1 MTKNSLSLDV
11 VQTRSA
17 PPVSPA
23 TQGLLRRRLVSRTG
37 PGWGW
42 ALVVLIVAG
51 LVILPVAVVAASL
64 LVPTPQIWTHLWA
77 TRLPRMLTTTLALML
92 AVAVGTVTLGGLLA
106 WLVTAYRFPGRKV
119 FAWLLVLPLAMP
131 AYVLGFVFLSLLS
144 YAGPVQSAWR
154 MVFGSDAWF
163 PSVRSLSG
171 AAIVLSLTL
180 YPYVYLLARVALRE
194 QGATTYDAARTLG
207 LGRIAAA
214 RRVVLPL
221 ARPSLAA
228 GLMLVMMETL
238 TDFASVQ
245 YFNVETVSVG
255 VYRVW
260 KGMFDRAAATELAAL
275 VLLFAL
281 AVIVL
286 ERRLRGRARYVQQEA
301 GGRGLEVSALR
312 GWRAWGATTTCM
324 LVVGVAFLVPLVQL
338 LLWVEWNGVRGLAG
352 SFDGRYLHF
361 LADSLR
367 LAAATAACCVT
378 LAALVT
384 NGTRLQ
390 GGRFTRSAAHLTTIG
405 YVVPGPVVAI
415 GVLVIMAA
423 ADRVVGGLS
432 LLGGS
437 LLVTGSLLGLVYA
450 YVVRFM
456 ALAYGGV
463 EASLQKVSP
472 SVTLAA
478 RSLGASSARILRHVH
493 LPMIR
498 SGVGV
503 AFVLVLLDAMKELP
517 IVLLLRPF
525 GFETLSVWV
534 WQLASESRWEGAGLP
549 ALTIVAAALVPV
561 AILVRATEPSPS
573 RETRGTVALTTAPPA
588 PQRLEVVP

>member
-1 MTKNSLSLDV
+1 MTV
-11 VQTRSA
+11 
-17 PPVSPA
+17 
-23 TQGLLRRRLVSRTG
+23 GRRLPARVRL
-37 PGWGW
+37 GWGW
-42 ALVVLIVAG
+42 SFVVLVVAG
-51 LVILPVAVVAASL
+51 LVVLPVAVVAGSL
-64 LVPTPQIWTHLWA
+64 LVPSQQVWAHLWS
-77 TRLPRMLTTTLALML
+77 TRLPGMLVTTLALML
-92 AVAVGTVTLGGLLA
+92 AVAVGTLALGGGLA
-106 WLVTAYRFPGRKV
+106 WLVSAYRFPGRGA

-144 YAGPVQSAWR
+144 YAGPVQGVWR
-154 MVFGSDAWF
+154 ELFGREAWF

-171 AAIVLSLTL
+171 AAVVLSLTL

-194 QGATTYDAARTLG
+194 QAATTYEAARTLG
-207 LGRIAAA
+207 LSRLAAA

-228 GLMLVMMETL
+228 GLVLVMMETL

-275 VLLFAL
+275 VLMFGL
-281 AVIVL
+281 AVVLL
-286 ERRLRGRARYVQQEA
+286 ERGLRGRARYFQQGA
-301 GGRGLEVSALR
+301 GSRRLESTRLR
-312 GWRAWGATTTCM
+312 SWRAWAATAVCG
-324 LVVGVAFLVPLVQL
+324 LVVGVAFFVPLLQL
-338 LLWVEWNGVRGLAG
+338 LLWVDPETVSGMSGAFHR
-352 SFDGRYLHF
+352 RYLHL

-367 LAAATAACCVT
+367 LAAAAAVGCVT

-384 NGTRLQ
+384 NGTRLH
-390 GGRFTRSAAHLTTIG
+390 GGRLTRSAAHLTMVG
-405 YVVPGPVVAI
+405 YVIPGPVVAI
-415 GVLVIMAA
+415 GVLL
-423 ADRVVGGLS
+423 VVAGTDQVVRDLGLLSGG
-432 LLGGS
+432 
-437 LLVTGSLLGLVYA
+437 LLVTGSLIGLVYA
-450 YVVRFM
+450 YIVRFM
-456 ALAYGGV
+456 ALGYSGL

-478 RSLGASSARILRHVH
+478 RALGASSTRILRRVH

-561 AILVRATEPSPS
+561 AILVRTTEPSRSPRDKS
-573 RETRGTVALTTAPPA
+573 EPGVPA
-588 PQRLEVVP
+588 RSPVPARLEPIP

>member
-1 MTKNSLSLDV
+1 MTV
-11 VQTRSA
+11 A
-17 PPVSPA
+17 
-23 TQGLLRRRLVSRTG
+23 RRLPTRARLGS
-37 PGWGW
+37 GWSF
-42 ALVVLIVAG
+42 VVLVVAG
-51 LVILPVAVVAASL
+51 LVVLTVAVVAASL
-64 LVPTPQIWTHLWA
+64 LMPTRQVWAHLWS
-77 TRLPRMLTTTLALML
+77 TRLPGMLVTTLALML
-92 AVAVGTVTLGGLLA
+92 AVAVGTLALGGGLA
-106 WLVTAYRFPGRKV
+106 WLVSAYRFPGRSA

-144 YAGPVQSAWR
+144 YAGPVQGVWR
-154 MVFGSDAWF
+154 ELFGTEAWF
-163 PSVRSLSG
+163 PSVRSLAG

-194 QGATTYDAARTLG
+194 QAATTYEAARTLG
-207 LGRIAAA
+207 LSRLAAA

-228 GLMLVMMETL
+228 GLLLIMMETL

-275 VLLFAL
+275 VLVFAL
-281 AVIVL
+281 AVVLL
-286 ERRLRGRARYVQQEA
+286 ERGLRGRARYFQQGA
-301 GGRGLEVSALR
+301 SSRGLETTRLR
-312 GWRAWGATTTCM
+312 GWRAWAAATICG
-324 LVVGVAFLVPLVQL
+324 LVVAVAFFVPLLQL
-338 LLWVEWNGVRGLAG
+338 FLWVELDAVSGLSGA
-352 SFDGRYLHF
+352 FHRRYVYL

-367 LAAATAACCVT
+367 LAAAAAVVCVT
-378 LAALVT
+378 LAALVA

-390 GGRFTRSAAHLTTIG
+390 GGRLTRSAAHLTLVG

-415 GVLVIMAA
+415 GVLL
-423 ADRVVGGLS
+423 VVAGTDQVVRELGLMSGG
-432 LLGGS
+432 
-437 LLVTGSLLGLVYA
+437 LLVTGSLIGLVYA

-456 ALAYGGV
+456 ALGYSGV

-472 SVTLAA
+472 SMTLAA
-478 RSLGASSARILRHVH
+478 RALGASSTRILRRVH

-498 SGVGV
+498 SGAGV
-503 AFVLVLLDAMKELP
+503 AFVLVLLDSMKELP

-561 AILVRATEPSPS
+561 AILVRMTEPSRS
-573 RETRGTVALTTAPPA
+573 RRDKAESGGPVRRPVPA
-588 PQRLEVVP
+588 RLEPIP

>member
-1 MTKNSLSLDV
+1 
-11 VQTRSA
+11 
-17 PPVSPA
+17 
-23 TQGLLRRRLVSRTG
+23 
-37 PGWGW
+37 GWGW
-42 ALVVLIVAG
+42 FLAVLVVAG
-51 LVILPVAVVAASL
+51 LVILPVAVVGASL
-64 LVPTPQIWTHLWA
+64 LAPTPEVWAHLWA
-77 TRLPRMLTTTLALML
+77 TRLPGMVTTTLALML
-92 AVAVGTVTLGGLLA
+92 AVAVGTLTLGGLLA
-106 WLVTAYRFPGRKV
+106 WLVTAYRFPGRSV

-154 MVFGSDAWF
+154 AVLGPEASF
-163 PSVRSLSG
+163 PSPRSLAG

-194 QGATTYDAARTLG
+194 QGAATYDAARTLG
-207 LGRIAAA
+207 LGRLAAA

-275 VLLFAL
+275 VLVFAL
-281 AVIVL
+281 GVVLL
-286 ERRLRGRARYVQQEA
+286 ERALRGRARYIQQEA
-301 GGRGLEVSALR
+301 GSRGLEVVALR
-312 GWRAWGATTTCM
+312 GWRAWAAAGTCA
-324 LVVGVAFLVPLVQL
+324 VVVAVAFLVPLVQL
-338 LLWVEWNGVRGLAG
+338 LLWVDVDGMRGLSG
-352 SFDGRYLHF
+352 SLDRRYLHF

-367 LAAATAACCVT
+367 LAFAAAACCVA

-390 GGRFTRSAAHLTTIG
+390 GGRLIRSAAHLTTIG

-415 GVLVIMAA
+415 GVLVIVVAT
-423 ADRVVGGLS
+423 DRALGVGGLGLS
-432 LLGGS
+432 GGS

-478 RSLGASSARILRHVH
+478 RALGASNARILRDVH
-493 LPMIR
+493 LPIIR

-534 WQLASESRWEGAGLP
+534 WQLASESRWESAGLP

-561 AILVRATEPSPS
+561 AILIRATEPARS
-573 RETRGTVALTTAPPA
+573 RPGESAVAVPATPGAPH
-588 PQRLEVVP
+588 RVEVMS

>member
-1 MTKNSLSLDV
+1 MTV
-11 VQTRSA
+11 A
-17 PPVSPA
+17 
-23 TQGLLRRRLVSRTG
+23 LRGAKRARRGR
-37 PGWGW
+37 GW
-42 ALVVLIVAG
+42 ALVVLAAAG
-51 LVILPVAVVAASL
+51 LVVLPVAVVVGSL
-64 LVPTPQIWTHLWA
+64 LIPTPQVWAHLWA
-77 TRLPRMLTTTLALML
+77 TRLPGMLVTTLALML
-92 AVAVGTVTLGGLLA
+92 TVALGTLTLGGGLA
-106 WLVTAYRFPGRKV
+106 WLVTAYRFPGRRA

-144 YAGPVQSAWR
+144 YAGPVQGAWR
-154 MVFGSDAWF
+154 ALFGREAWF
-163 PSVRSLSG
+163 PSVRSLAG
-171 AAIVLSLTL
+171 AAVVLSLTL

-194 QGATTYDAARTLG
+194 QAATTYEAARTLG
-207 LGRIAAA
+207 LSRLAAA

-228 GLMLVMMETL
+228 GLVLVMMETL

-275 VLLFAL
+275 VLVFAL
-281 AVIVL
+281 AVVLL
-286 ERRLRGRARYVQQEA
+286 ERGLRGRARYFQQGA
-301 GGRGLEVSALR
+301 SSRGLETTGLR
-312 GWRAWGATTTCM
+312 SWRAWSATAICG
-324 LVVGVAFLVPLVQL
+324 LVVGVAFFVPVLQL
-338 LLWVEWNGVRGLAG
+338 FFWVDTDTVGGLWGA
-352 SFDGRYLHF
+352 FDRRYLH
-361 LADSLR
+361 LLTDSLR
-367 LAAATAACCVT
+367 LAAAAAVACVT

-384 NGTRLQ
+384 NGTRLH
-390 GGRFTRSAAHLTTIG
+390 GGRLIRSAAHLTMVG

-415 GVLVIMAA
+415 GVLLVVAGT
-423 ADRVVGGLS
+423 DRAVRELGLLSGG
-432 LLGGS
+432 
-437 LLVTGSLLGLVYA
+437 LLVTGSLVGLLYA

-456 ALAYGGV
+456 ALAYSGV

-472 SVTLAA
+472 SMTLAA
-478 RSLGASSARILRHVH
+478 RALGASSTRILRRVH

-561 AILVRATEPSPS
+561 GILVRATESSPS
-573 RETRGTVALTTAPPA
+573 RQDKAEPGRPALTPSPA
-588 PQRLEVVP
+588 RVEVIS

>member
-1 MTKNSLSLDV
+1 MTLV
-11 VQTRSA
+11 A
-17 PPVSPA
+17 PVRPS
-23 TQGLLRRRLVSRTG
+23 RRLATRAT

-42 ALVVLIVAG
+42 SLAVLVVAG
-51 LVILPVAVVAASL
+51 LVILPLAVVGASL
-64 LVPTPQIWTHLWA
+64 FAPTPKVWAHLWA
-77 TRLPRMLTTTLALML
+77 TRLPGMLSTTLALML
-92 AVAVGTVTLGGLLA
+92 AVAVGTLTLGGLLA
-106 WLVTAYRFPGRKV
+106 WLVTAYRFPGRSV

-144 YAGPVQSAWR
+144 YAGPVQTVWR
-154 MVFGSDAWF
+154 DVLGPEAIF
-163 PSVRSLSG
+163 PSPRSLAG

-207 LGRIAAA
+207 LGRLAAA

-275 VLLFAL
+275 VLVFAL
-281 AVIVL
+281 GVILL
-286 ERRLRGRARYVQQEA
+286 ERGLRGRARYVQQEA
-301 GGRGLEVSALR
+301 GSRGLEVVSLR
-312 GWRAWGATTTCM
+312 GWRAGLASVACA
-324 LVVGVAFLVPLVQL
+324 VVVAVAFLVPLLQL
-338 LLWVEWNGVRGLAG
+338 LLWVDMDAMRGPSG
-352 SFDGRYLHF
+352 SFDRRYLHF
-361 LADSLR
+361 FADSLR
-367 LAAATAACCVT
+367 LASAAAACCVA
-378 LAALVT
+378 LAVLVT
-384 NGTRLQ
+384 NGTRLH
-390 GGRFTRSAAHLTTIG
+390 GGRLTRSAAHLTTVG

-415 GVLVIMAA
+415 GVLVI
-423 ADRVVGGLS
+423 VVGANRVLGGLGLRS
-432 LLGGS
+432 LLI
-437 LLVTGSLLGLVYA
+437 TGSLLGLLYA

-472 SVTLAA
+472 NVTLAGRA
-478 RSLGASSARILRHVH
+478 LGASSARILRHIH
-493 LPMIR
+493 LPIIR

-549 ALTIVAAALVPV
+549 ALTIVAAALIPV
-561 AILVRATEPSPS
+561 AILIRATEPSRS
-573 RETRGTVALTTAPPA
+573 RYGGSAATMTTTPPA
-588 PQRLEVVP
+588 PHRLEVIP